1 MKLFE
6 LPNYKRKDQHIMAGI
21 LHDLKDIQEHAN
33 CPHSSQ
39 NNDASMIE
47 ILNIPMGQ
55 GVDREV
61 GRFEII
67 LIISGEI
74 LLSKKGFLTGI

>member
-1 MKLFE
+1 
-6 LPNYKRKDQHIMAGI
+6 
-21 LHDLKDIQEHAN
+21 
-33 CPHSSQ
+33 
-39 NNDASMIE
+39 MIE

-61 GRFEII
+61 GGFEII

-74 LLSKKGFLTGI
+74 LLSKKGILTGI